1 MKAIFSGSFDPITI
15 GHLDIIERASKMF
28 DTLYVGICVNSEKKS
43 TFSLDDR
50 RKMADKA
57 CEGLSNVKVV
67 TVNGLLAEF
76 TEANDI
82 SVIVR
87 GLRDSSDL
95 SYEMPMAVIN
105 RSLRNHPETIFVPT
119 KPEHSHISSSYVKDM
134 IKYGESVDTL
144 LPESVIKFIKPV

>member
-43 TFSLDDR
+43 TFPLDDR